1 GNAELTHRD
10 LPRPTAGFDA
20 GMRVVER
27 EAQIWQC
34 AVIGRRRRD
43 HVGILLYSTGI
54 LRTRIASSAARST
67 RLRQLVDGLCI
78 SQRCRGQ
85 RSSDC
90 SSSQHATARN
100 RTFRDGHDTLSQIA
114 LVTYLVTWLHK
125 RTRTRRGNDG
135 TSQTPIRAHGQTRAD
150 YYLGFFCIQMFLPLA
165 KPIGTGWT
173 HHDFMRRDNK
183 GAMCSAPRGALT
195 QSPRPNNRG
204 AVNRY
209 RELANSPDVCG
220 Q

>member
-1 GNAELTHRD
+1 
-10 LPRPTAGFDA
+10 
-20 GMRVVER
+20 MRVVER

-34 AVIGRRRRD
+34 GVISRRRRD

-100 RTFRDGHDTLSQIA
+100 RTFRGGHDTLSQIA

-125 RTRTRRGNDG
+125 RTRTRRGHDG
-135 TSQTPIRAHGQTRAD
+135 QSQTAIRAHGPNKGRLLPR
-150 YYLGFFCIQMFLPLA
+150 YFCTQMFLPLA
-165 KPIGTGWT
+165 KTIGTGWT
-173 HHDFMRRDNK
+173 HHDFMRRDNE
-183 GAMCSAPRGALT
+183 GAMCSAPRGALYAE
-195 QSPRPNNRG
+195 P
-204 AVNRY
+204 A
-209 RELANSPDVCG
+209 A
-220 Q
+220 